1 MGVCSLLWKFYVD
14 KKILIF
20 FPLLC
25 GYFYFFWII
34 PARHVLLR
42 GLEQVGCLIRCSLLN
57 FSFQLRAS
65 GFFCWILTAILHF
78 IVFWALTWSNVV
90 RWCKELQNVIFTR
103 SKTFKLNFSCP
114 QKAQFPDFRGK
125 IIRFSEKFQIL
136 EKKFRFSKNN
146 QIFGKISDFWKK
158 FRAILETCDQRLD
171 TCDTDYI
178 SDN

>member
-1 MGVCSLLWKFYVD
+1 MQSADKVILNQLLPKNVLVGGLSLQTLSLPLQSGLPMALRWVLEMMMTFYAKVSALVLMGVCSLLWKFYVD

-57 FSFQLRAS
+57 FFFQLRAS

-90 RWCKELQNVIFTR
+90 RWCKELQNVIIYT
-103 SKTFKLNFSCP
+103 KQNLQT
-114 QKAQFPDFRGK
+114 
-125 IIRFSEKFQIL
+125 KF
-136 EKKFRFSKNN
+136 
-146 QIFGKISDFWKK
+146 
-158 FRAILETCDQRLD
+158 
-171 TCDTDYI
+171 
-178 SDN
+178 